1 MRKLMISV
9 LAGCLTVA
17 GASAQVKAYKP
28 SKPME
33 GNTVAYALPRSVIR
47 VQVVAERESVRVGPY
62 ARFAQKLLGV
72 MAPLADKDI
81 YTIQSATL
89 CAAQEAD
96 PAEVYALD
104 NPDKSPLRIYDVTP
118 EGFVAASAAGQK
130 PLPPAWDCAGPLR
143 GPVPDRCEA
152 VSYLDSDTSFVKV
165 SVDRLSLVEKSPES
179 MAQDAANAIFSLRRH
194 RIDLVTGE
202 AGENVFGAGLKAALE
217 EIDRLEQEYL
227 SLFLGK
233 QFRQRIVR
241 EFSVV
246 PSKDEPATV
255 VCRFSDTAGLLSAD
269 DLSGR
274 PVLLELAPENKA
286 QSLAPERRASKDSR
300 GTILYRVADMVNC
313 RLMDGNREI
322 AQSRLPLYQFG
333 QVIELPVTSVK

>member
-1 MRKLMISV
+1 M
-9 LAGCLTVA
+9 
-17 GASAQVKAYKP
+17 
-28 SKPME
+28 
-33 GNTVAYALPRSVIR
+33 AYALPRSVVR

-217 EIDRLEQEYL
+217 GDRPA
-227 SLFLGK
+227 GTG
-233 QFRQRIVR
+233 V
-241 EFSVV
+241 SVVVSGQAV
-246 PSKDEPATV
+246 PSKN
-255 VCRFSDTAGLLSAD
+255 
-269 DLSGR
+269 R
-274 PVLLELAPENKA
+274 PGI
-286 QSLAPERRASKDSR
+286 QRRAVEGR
-300 GTILYRVADMVNC
+300 AG
-313 RLMDGNREI
+313 DGR
-322 AQSRLPLYQFG
+322 SPFF
-333 QVIELPVTSVK
+333 

>member
-9 LAGCLTVA
+9 LAGSLTVA
-17 GASAQVKAYKP
+17 GASAP
-28 SKPME
+28 SE
-33 GNTVAYALPRSVIR
+33 SLQAVQADGGEYGGLCVAPLGGSRAGRCRKGKRAS
-47 VQVVAERESVRVGPY
+47 GPVC
-62 ARFAQKLLGV
+62 RFAQKLLGV

-255 VCRFSDTAGLLSAD
+255 VCRFSDTAGLAVRGRSVGSA
-269 DLSGR
+269 R
-274 PVLLELAPENKA
+274 PAGA
-286 QSLAPERRASKDSR
+286 RS
-300 GTILYRVADMVNC
+300 
-313 RLMDGNREI
+313 
-322 AQSRLPLYQFG
+322 
-333 QVIELPVTSVK
+333 